1 MAVFIAGDLRFCQ
14 NGRGMVDC
22 ANARGRQVTLRDVDS
37 SGGDMTSNAEYIIL
51 VVGSYGAY
59 FRLTKDEVDRRF
71 PCIIVYTPDPVPE
84 EDTISFVRKMK
95 EKLDLP
101 VLAIAESSPRS
112 VKNLS
117 LFVAG
122 GCDIKW
128 LGLRPSDVVA
138 LKMHPRCMRPMNSKD
153 FKLAQRLLE
162 KDAVVKQRPEWV
174 EELKKMVET
183 RSKVEVEALAPLG
196 RSFLS
201 NVYFPDKIV
210 AQDWI

>member
-14 NGRGMVDC
+14 YGVGMVDC
-22 ANARGRQVTLRDVDS
+22 ANARGQEVTLHDVDS

-95 EKLDLP
+95 EELDLP
-101 VLAIAESSPRS
+101 VLAIAESSPR
-112 VKNLS
+112 
-117 LFVAG
+117 
-122 GCDIKW
+122 
-128 LGLRPSDVVA
+128 DVVA
-138 LKMHPRCMRPMNSKD
+138 LKMHPRCMRPMNSNSKD
-153 FKLAQRLLE
+153 LKLAQRLLE
-162 KDAVVKQRPEWV
+162 KDAIVKERPQWV
-174 EELKKMVET
+174 EELTLMVET
-183 RSKVEVEALAPLG
+183 RRKVEVDALSPLG

-201 NVYFPDKIV
+201 NVYFPNKIGY
-210 AQDWI
+210 DNLLNYYSYKLP

>member
-14 NGRGMVDC
+14 HGCGMVDC
-22 ANARGRQVTLRDVDS
+22 ANACGREVTLEDVDS

-51 VVGSYGAY
+51 
-59 FRLTKDEVDRRF
+59 DEVDRRF
-71 PCIIVYTPDPVPE
+71 PCIIVYTPDPMPE

-95 EKLDLP
+95 EELDLP

-112 VKNLS
+112 VKNFS
-117 LFVAG
+117 LFIAG

-138 LKMHPRCMRPMNSKD
+138 LKMHPWCMRPMNSKD
-153 FKLAQRLLE
+153 LKLAQRLLE
-162 KDAVVKQRPEWV
+162 KDAVVKQRPQWV

-183 RSKVEVEALAPLG
+183 RSKVEVDALSPLG

-201 NVYFPDKIV
+201 NVYFPDKMV

>member
-1 MAVFIAGDLRFCQ
+1 MAVFIAGDLRFCEY
-14 NGRGMVDC
+14 GGGMADC
-22 ANARGRQVTLRDVDS
+22 ANDRGQQVTLRAVES
-37 SGGDMTSNAEYIIL
+37 CGGDMTSNAEYIIL

-84 EDTISFVRKMK
+84 EDTISLVRKMK
-95 EKLDLP
+95 EQLDLP
-101 VLAIAESSPRS
+101 VLAIADSNPRS
-112 VKNLS
+112 VKNFS

-128 LGLRPSDVVA
+128 LGLRPSDVEA

-153 FKLAQRLLE
+153 LKLAQRLLE
-162 KDAVVKQRPEWV
+162 KDAVVKQRPQWV
-174 EELKKMVET
+174 EELKKMVEI
-183 RSKVEVEALAPLG
+183 RSKVEVDALSPLG

-201 NVYFPDKIV
+201 NVYFPDKME